1 MPAVEKS
8 LGNSKPEAAT
18 MATVLQKRRRNSSC
32 AVAAL
37 PSELLSIVF
46 SMNVLSD
53 RPGQKNG
60 KHNLGWISATQV
72 CHRWREVCAATHRP
86 GFLVCVHSLRSASDR
101 ARNVDPL
108 EISRLCLYVS

>member
-1 MPAVEKS
+1 MLTVVKS
-8 LGNSKPEAAT
+8 PGNAKPDAIT
-18 MATVLQKRRRNSSC
+18 MATVLPKRRRNSSR

-37 PSELLSIVF
+37 PSELLSYVF

-60 KHNLGWISATQV
+60 KYNLGWISATQV

-86 GFLVCVHSLRSASDR
+86 GGFPICVD
-101 ARNVDPL
+101 
-108 EISRLCLYVS
+108 